1 MWQNLGMYKKGTH
14 CKGAR
19 ERQALGLRTT
29 EGKDPI
35 PLVAYIHLASILNRS
50 NDPEHVAA
58 HLFLLLDWNLMSR
71 ADFVV
76 TSNIELVGVW
86 NDALCFQV
94 GVTKTDQEGSK
105 HVDHPF
111 HVYSCPEN
119 PVICPVLALSKH
131 LLCNPRILRG
141 KCKLFEGSNQ
151 YERFNS
157 ILRSIVQS
165 DEYRNEF
172 IDFGVHPKYFGTH
185 SMRKGTASHHYDR

>member
-1 MWQNLGMYKKGTH
+1 
-14 CKGAR
+14 
-19 ERQALGLRTT
+19 
-29 EGKDPI
+29 
-35 PLVAYIHLASILNRS
+35 
-50 NDPEHVAA
+50 
-58 HLFLLLDWNLMSR
+58 MSH

-86 NDALCFQV
+86 NDALHFQV
-94 GVTKTDQEGSK
+94 GVKKTNQEGSK
-105 HVDHPF
+105 HIDHPF

-119 PVICPVLALSKH
+119 PVIYPVLALSKH
-131 LLCNPRILRG
+131 LLCNTRILRG

-185 SMRKGTASHHYDR
+185 SMPKGAASHVACGITSCPPTASICIRANWRTLGVMNRYIKYEGAGDQYVG